1 MKNNTQM
8 SILKGLGIILV
19 VIGHKF
25 NEPFYW
31 FYPGSFHMAL
41 FIFISGYF
49 YNEKYEQD
57 QISFL
62 KKRCNNLLGLY
73 FKYNLFYYLI
83 TFIIFKKYNL
93 LLGTQLDIKSFFL
106 SPFTH
111 GHQYHL
117 FLSAWFVVTIFL
129 VQVIFLYLFIGMKT
143 ITKNKYI
150 HLVVFILFGISGT
163 FLAAKGYNTGIL
175 LPVVKILFSLPFFY
189 GGLFFKKYIEKIN
202 IYRSETI
209 LGVFIIQM
217 ILAWHYNNS
226 GDLSGYA
233 LSWGDFNGH
242 LLSPFILS
250 INGIVL
256 YLFISKALSK
266 VLKPNDLLVKLGEN
280 SFHIMANHL
289 FVFFI
294 INYLFSKIFEIN
306 MGQINVWYSYELE
319 KYWFIYVVL
328 GLLVPTYSAISFRKV
343 KAFLELFFLAKE
355 KNLDKSM

>member
-1 MKNNTQM
+1 M
-8 SILKGLGIILV
+8 
-19 VIGHKF
+19 
-25 NEPFYW
+25 
-31 FYPGSFHMAL
+31 
-41 FIFISGYF
+41 
-49 YNEKYEQD
+49 
-57 QISFL
+57 
-62 KKRCNNLLGLY
+62 KKRISNLLGLY

-106 SPFTH
+106 SPITH

-117 FLSAWFVVTIFL
+117 FLSAWFVVTIFF
-129 VQVIFLYLFIGMKT
+129 VQVIFLYLFMGMKT

-150 HLVVFILFGISGT
+150 HLFVFFLFGLGGT
-163 FLAAKGYNTGIL
+163 LLAAKGHNTGTL

-209 LGVFIIQM
+209 LGVFVIQM
-217 ILAWHYNNS
+217 MLAWHYNNS

-233 LSWGDFNGH
+233 LSWGNFNGH

-294 INYLFSKIFEIN
+294 INYLFSKRFEIN
-306 MGQINVWYSYELE
+306 MGQINVWYSYELD

-328 GLLVPTYSAISFRKV
+328 GLLVPTYSAILFRKG
-343 KAFLELFFLAKE
+343 KAFLDIFFLAKE
-355 KNLDKSM
+355 KKLDKGIQNTK